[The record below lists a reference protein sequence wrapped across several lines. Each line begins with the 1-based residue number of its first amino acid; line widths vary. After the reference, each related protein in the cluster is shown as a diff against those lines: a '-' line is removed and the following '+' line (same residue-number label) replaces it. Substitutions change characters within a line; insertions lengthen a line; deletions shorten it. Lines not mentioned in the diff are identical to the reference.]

1 MSNIQKV
8 AAELQVLKAPKKKKP
23 RDVKDGRCEGGTG
36 SYAVRA
42 APGAL
47 GGLLHV
53 GVQADHVIGSGTGVA
68 QDDLPPLLAHLAVVL
83 VVRLIAV
90 AVLCFC

>member
-1 MSNIQKV
+1 MARNTSVTWLKLKSV
-8 AAELQVLKAPKKKKP
+8 AYTVW
-23 RDVKDGRCEGGTG
+23 
-36 SYAVRA
+36 A

-53 GVQADHVIGSGTGVA
+53 GVQADHVVRSGTCVT
-68 QDDLPPLLAHLAVVL
+68 QDDLSALLADLAVVL

-90 AVLCFC
+90 TVLRF

>member
-1 MSNIQKV
+1 MR
-8 AAELQVLKAPKKKKP
+8 AAY
-23 RDVKDGRCEGGTG
+23 T
-36 SYAVRA
+36 VRA

-53 GVQADHVIGSGTGVA
+53 GVQADHVVRSGTGVT
-68 QDDLPPLLAHLAVVL
+68 QDDLSTLLTDLTVVL

-90 AVLCFC
+90 PVLCFWLQQENTLTTNAS